1 MKMNDYA
8 QMTVG
13 DIVSHDSAAAYV
25 FDRFGIDFCCG
36 GNRLL
41 SEVCEKGGIR
51 LEDVVARL
59 SAPKR
64 EMPTEHLAFYRWP
77 LDLLVDYVLKIYHRN
92 WKAGALKIKDLAHKV
107 AEVHGET
114 HPELLEV
121 RDLFDAA
128 LTALEEHFDK
138 EEQILFPYIYELV
151 QAVEN
156 KTPVPEFH
164 CGSISFPIAVME
176 DDHEAE
182 GERFKYMRKITNGFT
197 APQDGCASY
206 RLLMEELDRFEQ
218 HLHRHIHLENNLI
231 FPQAIEL
238 QNSHMAS

>member
-1 MKMNDYA
+1 M
-8 QMTVG
+8 
-13 DIVSHDSAAAYV
+13 
-25 FDRFGIDFCCG
+25 
-36 GNRLL
+36 
-41 SEVCEKGGIR
+41 
-51 LEDVVARL
+51 
-59 SAPKR
+59 
-64 EMPTEHLAFYRWP
+64 
-77 LDLLVDYVLKIYHRN
+77 LKIYHRN

-128 LTALEEHFDK
+128 LTALEEHLIKKNRYFSPISMNWCRPWRTK
-138 EEQILFPYIYELV
+138 HPYRSSTA
-151 QAVEN
+151 AV
-156 KTPVPEFH
+156 
-164 CGSISFPIAVME
+164 ISFPIAVME